1 MSANKEEYDRN
12 AGLANLTDEER
23 AAIAGDDLSE
33 DEKAALQDIAGDED
47 IDDDLDD
54 DADDGGDDDN
64 QDDDAADAESAA
76 DVPAATEGKPA
87 KAPDVAAPA
96 AADTA
101 ADAEEGEDVAAPAV
115 YQAALPDDF
124 DERVKAIDDAETEA
138 ARKFEAGEIE
148 APAYVIETRRI
159 ATERGELD
167 RHRVKAEVAAEMT
180 QQAAMNQWQRQVSQF
195 MREAKKAD
203 GVDYLKD
210 EALNAELDTMVKAL
224 ASNPVHANKSGAWF
238 LGQAHKAVKAMHGI
252 TSKPAADPKPAATND
267 GKPASRKPPIDKAP
281 KTLAQVPG
289 GEGPGDVADEFVNL
303 DNLDGDDYENALAK
317 LTPSQRQRY
326 LAAV

>member
-33 DEKAALQDIAGDED
+33 DERAALQDIAGDED

-54 DADDGGDDDN
+54 DDGDDDGDDD
-64 QDDDAADAESAA
+64 QDDDAADAESAP
-76 DVPAATEGKPA
+76 DVPVAAEDKPA
-87 KAPDVAAPA
+87 KAPA
-96 AADTA
+96 AAETADA
-101 ADAEEGEDVAAPAV
+101 ADDGEDVAAPAV
-115 YQAALPDDF
+115 YQASLPDDF
-124 DERVKAIDDAETEA
+124 DDRVKAIDDAEAEA

-159 ATERGELD
+159 AKERGELD
-167 RHRVKAEVAAEMT
+167 RIQVKAEMAVEMT
-180 QQAAMNQWQRQVSQF
+180 QQAAMNQWQRQISQF

-224 ASNPVHANKSGAWF
+224 ANNPAHANKSGAWF

-252 TSKPAADPKPAATND
+252 TGKPAADPKPSATND